1 MLSKNISRQ
10 SCHWTKGRYFTSSAF
25 AFNLFGGKKVVNQT
39 QLNAPTGKGESTTNP
54 ADMIKRNDI
63 LMFSQ
68 KPINYIETV
77 KSNGFHLANNLLI
90 TSPDNEGNI
99 IGALLLDSETFE
111 INLSK
116 PNKGYDLINGFI
128 VDFHEDVL
136 QIFNKIHPKPEIC
149 VVGLGCKSRMLSDS
163 TKKYFSNLGIQ
174 VDHSDSNNAAQMFD
188 LLATERPNVIA
199 ALLLPPNI

>member
-1 MLSKNISRQ
+1 MLSRNILRQ
-10 SCHWTKGRYFTSSAF
+10 SYNCTKGRYFTSSALS
-25 AFNLFGGKKVVNQT
+25 FNLFGGKKVVNQT

-90 TSPDNEGNI
+90 TSPDKEGNI
-99 IGALLLDSETFE
+99 IGTLLLDSETFE

-116 PNKGYDLINGFI
+116 PNKGFDIINGFI
-128 VDFHEDVL
+128 IDFHEDVL

-174 VDHSDSNNAAQMFD
+174 VDHSDSNNAAQIFD